1 MKITMKITLTLSNG
15 ITKQKNDQFLDL
27 LNPDHYKDHCE
38 VACVSRMDKLQVPI
52 AKEPIK
58 ETVVCKRDL

>member
-1 MKITMKITLTLSNG
+1 MKMTIKITLSNG
-15 ITKQKNDQFLDL
+15 ITKQKNDRFLDL
-27 LNPDHYKDHCE
+27 INPDHYKDHCG
-38 VACVSRMDKLQVPI
+38 VASVSRIDELQVPI